1 MELKQV
7 LAELRKAEKRKFEQT
22 FDLIINLKGI
32 DVKRENI
39 STMLMLPH
47 VVKEKKVCGFLT
59 KKSELVRSI
68 LQPDFVKY
76 KEKKPLKRLVKEY
89 DFFIAAAP
97 LMPVVATTFGKVL
110 GPVGKMPTPQLGMLM
125 KEDDATIQQT
135 LEKIHPAVKIRVKEL
150 SVKVAV
156 GKENMKD
163 DQILENILTVYQ
175 GLVNV
180 LPSKRDNVKN
190 VLLKLTMS
198 QPMKVEMKS

>member
-59 KKSELVRSI
+59 KKSERVRSI

-76 KEKKPLKRLVKEY
+76 KEKKPLKKLVKEY

-110 GPVGKMPTPQLGMLM
+110 GPAGKMPTLQLGMLM
-125 KEDDATIQQT
+125 KEDDDTVQQT

-163 DQILENILTVYQ
+163 DQILENILAVYQ